1 MTRNHIVK
9 AGYNLDLA
17 MIEGT
22 PIEVWCG
29 LRFVPTVTVGTSGR
43 ADIPGAPDCE
53 RCKKIVSS
61 WRDWIRMKDEKN
73 RLIREMR
80 ALEKLQRERI
90 RDWSQDDERVPEM
103 AP

>member
-1 MTRNHIVK
+1 MILNHIVRS
-9 AGYNLDLA
+9 GDIDLA

-22 PIEVWCG
+22 RIEVWCG

-43 ADIPGAPDCE
+43 AHVPGAPDCE
-53 RCKKIVSS
+53 RCKTIVDT
-61 WRDWIRMKDEKN
+61 WREWIRLKDEKN

-80 ALEKLQRERI
+80 AIEKLQEERRRERSEE
-90 RDWSQDDERVPEM
+90 RERVPEM